1 MADIILS
8 KSVRANLSALQSTA
22 NLISQT
28 QNRLATGKRV
38 NSALD
43 NPLNFFTSQ
52 SLNSRAGDLN
62 ALLDS
67 VSNAVQTLQAA
78 DNGITSLTKLVQS
91 AQAIAQQAQQSA
103 ATTAKYT
110 GTVSGLTS
118 ATTGTF
124 TAANTITVN
133 DGTTTA
139 TFTAAGTSADTVG
152 AFISAVNANATL
164 KVKAELSSDGKVLL
178 EATGTNTIVIGGTST
193 VGEKAQ
199 WGLVA
204 GTTAAGTLNTTRS
217 SLATQYDALR
227 TQIDQLAADSGYNG
241 VNLLNGDG
249 LKVVF
254 NEKGTSSQSIS
265 GVTFNAAG
273 LGVAASTNTF
283 QTDKDLA
290 DAITNINTALSTL
303 RSQASAFGS
312 SLSVVQTRQDFTKSM
327 IGTLKTGADNL
338 VLADFE
344 RRRREPARVAD
355 PPAAVLDRPVARRAG
370 RSERAAPVRL
380 NPARP
385 SNTETAG
392 PVPRRFLFLRLR
404 QLDSAKPIFR
414 EETTMA
420 LKVELK
426 PGERILIGEA
436 VVTNSDQRTRLLIEG
451 AAPILREKDIMTL
464 ERADTPAK
472 RIYLAVQLMYT
483 SREAQPQHELYFS
496 LVRDIVQAAPS
507 TWPLI
512 EAINNHI
519 LTGELYK
526 ALKDT
531 KKLIAYEEELLNA
544 ARGGSGLRQ
553 SSKPNLQPT

>member
-1 MADIILS
+1 MGSDIILS
-8 KSVRANLSALQSTA
+8 KSVRANLTALQSTA

-118 ATTGTF
+118 ASTGTF
-124 TAANTITVN
+124 TVGNTITVN

-139 TFTAAGTSADTVG
+139 TFTAAATDTVG
-152 AFISAVNANATL
+152 AFITAVNGTASL

-178 EATGTNTIVIGGTST
+178 EATGTNTIVIAGTAT

-199 WGLVA
+199 FGIVA

-283 QTDKDLA
+283 QTDKDLS

-338 VLADFE
+338 VLADSNE
-344 RRRREPARVAD
+344 EGANLLALQTRQQLSSTALSLAAQAD
-355 PPAAVLDRPVARRAG
+355 QNV
-370 RSERAAPVRL
+370 
-380 NPARP
+380 
-385 SNTETAG
+385 
-392 PVPRRFLFLRLR
+392 LRL
-404 QLDSAKPIFR
+404 F
-414 EETTMA
+414 
-420 LKVELK
+420 
-426 PGERILIGEA
+426 G
-436 VVTNSDQRTRLLIEG
+436 
-451 AAPILREKDIMTL
+451 
-464 ERADTPAK
+464 
-472 RIYLAVQLMYT
+472 
-483 SREAQPQHELYFS
+483 
-496 LVRDIVQAAPS
+496 
-507 TWPLI
+507 
-512 EAINNHI
+512 
-519 LTGELYK
+519 
-526 ALKDT
+526 
-531 KKLIAYEEELLNA
+531 
-544 ARGGSGLRQ
+544 
-553 SSKPNLQPT
+553 

>member
-1 MADIILS
+1 
-8 KSVRANLSALQSTA
+8 
-22 NLISQT
+22 
-28 QNRLATGKRV
+28 
-38 NSALD
+38 
-43 NPLNFFTSQ
+43 
-52 SLNSRAGDLN
+52 
-62 ALLDS
+62 

-118 ATTGTF
+118 ASTGTF
-124 TAANTITVN
+124 TVGNTITVN

-139 TFTAAGTSADTVG
+139 TFTAAATDTVG
-152 AFISAVNANATL
+152 AFITAVNGTASL

-178 EATGTNTIVIGGTST
+178 EATGTNTIVIAGTAT

-199 WGLVA
+199 FGIVA

-227 TQIDQLAADSGYNG
+227 SQIDQLAGDSGYNG

-273 LGVAASTNTF
+273 LGVAASTNGF
-283 QTDKDLA
+283 QTDKDLS

-338 VLADFE
+338 VLADSNE
-344 RRRREPARVAD
+344 EGANLLALQTRQQLSSTALSLAAQAD
-355 PPAAVLDRPVARRAG
+355 QNV
-370 RSERAAPVRL
+370 
-380 NPARP
+380 
-385 SNTETAG
+385 
-392 PVPRRFLFLRLR
+392 LRL
-404 QLDSAKPIFR
+404 F
-414 EETTMA
+414 
-420 LKVELK
+420 
-426 PGERILIGEA
+426 G
-436 VVTNSDQRTRLLIEG
+436 
-451 AAPILREKDIMTL
+451 
-464 ERADTPAK
+464 
-472 RIYLAVQLMYT
+472 
-483 SREAQPQHELYFS
+483 
-496 LVRDIVQAAPS
+496 
-507 TWPLI
+507 
-512 EAINNHI
+512 
-519 LTGELYK
+519 
-526 ALKDT
+526 
-531 KKLIAYEEELLNA
+531 
-544 ARGGSGLRQ
+544 
-553 SSKPNLQPT
+553 